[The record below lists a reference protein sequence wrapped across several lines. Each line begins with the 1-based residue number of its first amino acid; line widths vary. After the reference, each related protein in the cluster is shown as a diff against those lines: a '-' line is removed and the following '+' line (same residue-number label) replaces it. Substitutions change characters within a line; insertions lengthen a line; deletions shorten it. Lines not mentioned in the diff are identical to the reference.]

1 MRTGALVPAALAV
14 LALISACI
22 ELPLERSNY
31 YDVESGTRIELSGI
45 PDTTNSVGDPFEIT
59 VTLAPE
65 PSTSTARPEVT
76 IDYPLGVLTRTGVST
91 FVTSAGAGYLPIR
104 AVLRA
109 SFSGVINGP
118 TTERAVIVR
127 QRPVSLQLLCVSG
140 DGCATVPSGG
150 AVRQLSFRAND
161 ARGARVQFPEGVF
174 RYGSVLS
181 RDPTRVQ
188 VAGRPT
194 GGVIEVRSGVPG
206 VTWIVMTGDNGTQ
219 DSLRVEVLP

>member
-1 MRTGALVPAALAV
+1 MRATAMALTVLAALA
-14 LALISACI
+14 LLGACV

-31 YDVESGTRIELSGI
+31 YDVESGTRIELNGI
-45 PDTTNSVGDPFEIT
+45 PDTTNSVGEPFDIT
-59 VTLAPE
+59 VSLVPQ
-65 PSTSTARPEVT
+65 PSASTARPEVA
-76 IDYPLGVLTRTGVST
+76 IEYPFGVIARTGVSSYAT
-91 FVTSAGAGYLPIR
+91 TVGAGYLPVR

-118 TTERAVIVR
+118 MTERVVIVR
-127 QRPVSLQLLCVSG
+127 QRPVSLQLLCASG
-140 DGCATVPSGG
+140 EGCATMPGGG

-181 RDPTRVQ
+181 RDPTTVQ
-188 VAGRPT
+188 VVGRPT
-194 GGVIEVRSGVPG
+194 GSVIEMRSGAPG
-206 VTWIVMTGDNGTQ
+206 VTWIVMSGDNGTR